1 MGVDI
6 ELYRLR
12 IGVFVQPNTCRK
24 VLRSIYVPGRCI
36 LTIMRIYILFA
47 VLVVNLSGD
56 VELNPGPPKPSEK
69 SSEPRARTRQQTL
82 SFAGAADRRT
92 SSGMPFEAGRLSRSP
107 VGGSQSELFSFLTH
121 MKNDLSTQMTTQNHD
136 VMREVGTINRK
147 IDGLTKKV
155 NDLQSENET
164 LKRENSKMQKQLNSV
179 ISKLDYI
186 EGQSRRNNVR
196 ITGLHG
202 RIDEEW
208 ATTEQ
213 KVRSFITNE
222 LDMQELDQ
230 VDIDRAHRIKSSDQ
244 NKCTVIVKFN
254 RFKDREAVL
263 KKASEILDNDSPYTV
278 RQDLTQRVKKH
289 RRELGKEMIAAKAR
303 GQQARIK
310 FDKLEVDGDLYRYDD
325 TLEEIVLIPRTR
337 GRSQVRAR
345 AGSGDALRHTQEN
358 GGLVD
363 RIGGDSA
370 GIQSE
375 AEGVV
380 MGGAMGGPDDV
391 FS

>member
-1 MGVDI
+1 M
-6 ELYRLR
+6 
-12 IGVFVQPNTCRK
+12 
-24 VLRSIYVPGRCI
+24 
-36 LTIMRIYILFA
+36 YIVGDA
-47 VLVVNLSGD
+47 VRGS
-56 VELNPGPPKPSEK
+56 
-69 SSEPRARTRQQTL
+69 
-82 SFAGAADRRT
+82 
-92 SSGMPFEAGRLSRSP
+92 RLSRSP

-230 VDIDRAHRIKSSDQ
+230 KKVQVGKVDIDRAHRIKSSDQ

-325 TLEEIVLIPRTR
+325 TLEEIVLIPRTVVDHSFAHELGQVMLCVTR
-337 GRSQVRAR
+337 RRMADWSIASEVTARESKARQKVSLWAERWAGRMTYSAR
-345 AGSGDALRHTQEN
+345 N
-358 GGLVD
+358 
-363 RIGGDSA
+363 
-370 GIQSE
+370 E
-375 AEGVV
+375 AEAQMTILGFPLLCIHVL
-380 MGGAMGGPDDV
+380 M
-391 FS
+391 F